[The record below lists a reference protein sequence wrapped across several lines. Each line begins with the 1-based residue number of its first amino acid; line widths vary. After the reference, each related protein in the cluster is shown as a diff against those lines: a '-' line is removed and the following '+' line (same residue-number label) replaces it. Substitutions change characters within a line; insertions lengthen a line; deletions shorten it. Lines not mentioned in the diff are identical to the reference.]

1 MIVSP
6 VDQAVITRA
15 LIAAADEMGVKLIRS
30 AHSPVVREAQD
41 CSAAILDKFGR
52 VVAQAELIPIQLGS
66 ITHTFK
72 ACLEYH
78 PLDTLCEGDFLINND
93 PYSGGQHLPDI
104 FLFTPVFLEK
114 ELIGVTATVVHH
126 IDLGGGAPG
135 LNPNAGDVHEE
146 GITFPPSKY
155 TVEKDWMGGPFERLV
170 RANVRM
176 PEATIGDLNAQFAAN
191 AVGAE
196 RLRDL
201 CRKFSSEII
210 SVAMNEMLDYSER
223 RIRTAISKAPD
234 GEYYGEAHLDDDGI
248 NNVPVPIKV
257 QLSIKGDTLNI
268 DFEGTAKQV
277 KSNMNSPFASS
288 VSSAIACVKSVLTD
302 PDIPFNEGAERAIN
316 VKIPYGSILN
326 PRPRAPVRARLLP
339 SYRVVN
345 AVMKAL
351 GKAVPERVIAP
362 GFDTTSVCCLSH
374 KLADGYNIY
383 LEIFGGGFG
392 AGPNYDG
399 CDAVDSMLSNCSNIP
414 IESMESDYPFF
425 RVEDYSLRSSSGGN
439 GKFRGGM
446 GFQKTYKILSDN
458 VTFATYGD
466 RFRIAP
472 EGVLGGGAGAKAETF
487 VERGGQV
494 IQLESKQQFVL
505 HKGDRLVVRTGGG
518 GGYGL
523 PSERN
528 ARLREN
534 DKLSGILTNQDQV

>member
-15 LIAAADEMGVKLIRS
+15 LIAAADEMGAKLIRS

-268 DFEGTAKQV
+268 DFEGTAEQV

-351 GKAVPERVIAP
+351 GEAVPERVIAP

-446 GFQKTYKILSDN
+446 GFQKAYKILSDD

-472 EGVLGGGAGAKAETF
+472 EGVLGGGAGAQAETF

-523 PSERN
+523 ASERN

-534 DKLSGILTNQDQV
+534 DKLSGILTNQD

>member
-268 DFEGTAKQV
+268 DFEGTAEQV

-351 GKAVPERVIAP
+351 GEAVPERVIAP

-374 KLADGYNIY
+374 KSADGYNIY

-446 GFQKTYKILSDN
+446 GFQKTYKILSDD
-458 VTFATYGD
+458 VTFVTYGD

-472 EGVLGGGAGAKAETF
+472 EGVLGGGAGAQAETF

-505 HKGDRLVVRTGGG
+505 HEGDILVVRTGGG

-534 DKLSGILTNQDQV
+534 DKLSGILTNQD

>member
-15 LIAAADEMGVKLIRS
+15 LIAAADEMGAKLIRS

-234 GEYYGEAHLDDDGI
+234 GEYFGEAHLDDDGI

-268 DFEGTAKQV
+268 DFRGTAEQV

-351 GKAVPERVIAP
+351 GEAVPGRVIAP

-374 KLADGYNIY
+374 KSADGYNIY

-446 GFQKTYKILSDN
+446 GFQKTYKILSDD

-472 EGVLGGGAGAKAETF
+472 EGVLGGGAGAQAETF

-505 HKGDRLVVRTGGG
+505 HEGDILVVRTGGG

-534 DKLSGILTNQDQV
+534 DKLSGILTNQD

>member
-268 DFEGTAKQV
+268 DFEGTAEQV

-351 GKAVPERVIAP
+351 GEAVPGRVIAP

-374 KLADGYNIY
+374 KSADGYNIY

-446 GFQKTYKILSDN
+446 GFQKTYKILSDD

-472 EGVLGGGAGAKAETF
+472 EGVLGGGAGAQAETF

-505 HKGDRLVVRTGGG
+505 HEGDILVVRTGGG

-534 DKLSGILTNQDQV
+534 DKLSGILTNQD

>member
-1 MIVSP
+1 MIVTP

-72 ACLEYH
+72 ACLEHH

-155 TVEKDWMGGPFERLV
+155 TIEKDWMGGPFERLV

-201 CRKFSSEII
+201 CRKFSSETI

-223 RIRTAISKAPD
+223 RIRTAISMATD
-234 GEYYGEAHLDDDGI
+234 GKYYGEAHLDDDGI
-248 NNVPVPIKV
+248 SNMPVPIKV
-257 QLSIKGDTLNI
+257 QLSIKADTLSI
-268 DFEGTAKQV
+268 DFEGTAEQV
-277 KSNMNSPFASS
+277 QSNMNSPFASS

-351 GKAVPERVIAP
+351 GEAVPERVIAP

-374 KLADGYNIY
+374 KSADGYNIY

-446 GFQKTYKILSDN
+446 GFQKTYRILSSN

-472 EGVLGGGAGAKAETF
+472 DGVLGGGSGAQAETF

-505 HKGDRLVVRTGGG
+505 HEGDRLVVRTGGG
-518 GGYGL
+518 GGYGS

-528 ARLREN
+528 AKLREDDQFN
-534 DKLSGILTNQDQV
+534 GISTNQD

>member
-1 MIVSP
+1 MIVTP

-72 ACLEYH
+72 ACLEHH
-78 PLDTLCEGDFLINND
+78 PLYTLCEGDFLINND

-155 TVEKDWMGGPFERLV
+155 TIEKDWMGGPFERLV

-201 CRKFSSEII
+201 CRKFSSETI
-210 SVAMNEMLDYSER
+210 SVAMSEMLDYSER

-234 GEYYGEAHLDDDGI
+234 GKYYGEAHLDDDGI
-248 NNVPVPIKV
+248 SNMPVPIKV
-257 QLSIKGDTLNI
+257 QLSIKGDTLSI
-268 DFEGTAKQV
+268 DFEGTAEQV

-351 GKAVPERVIAP
+351 GEAVPERVIAP

-374 KLADGYNIY
+374 KSADGYNIY

-446 GFQKTYKILSDN
+446 GFQKTYRILSGN

-472 EGVLGGGAGAKAETF
+472 AGVLGGGSGAQAETF

-505 HKGDRLVVRTGGG
+505 HEGDRLVVRTGGG
-518 GGYGL
+518 GGYGS

-528 ARLREN
+528 AGLREN
-534 DKLSGILTNQDQV
+534 DQLNGISTNQD

>member
-268 DFEGTAKQV
+268 DFEGTAEQV

-351 GKAVPERVIAP
+351 GEAVPGRVIAP

-374 KLADGYNIY
+374 KSADGYNIY

-472 EGVLGGGAGAKAETF
+472 EGVLGGGAGAQAETF

-505 HKGDRLVVRTGGG
+505 HEGDILVVRTGGG

-534 DKLSGILTNQDQV
+534 DKLSGVLTNQD

>member
-1 MIVSP
+1 MIVTP

-72 ACLEYH
+72 ACLEHH

-146 GITFPPSKY
+146 GITFPPTKY
-155 TVEKDWMGGPFERLV
+155 TIEKDWMGGPFERLV

-201 CRKFSSEII
+201 CRKFSSETI

-248 NNVPVPIKV
+248 SNMPVPIKV
-257 QLSIKGDTLNI
+257 QLSIKGDTLSI
-268 DFEGTAKQV
+268 DFEGTAEQV

-351 GKAVPERVIAP
+351 GEAVPERVIAP

-374 KLADGYNIY
+374 KSADGYNIY

-446 GFQKTYKILSDN
+446 GFQKTYRILSGN

-472 EGVLGGGAGAKAETF
+472 AGVLGGGSGAQAETF

-505 HKGDRLVVRTGGG
+505 HEGDRLVVRTGGG
-518 GGYGL
+518 GGYGS

-528 ARLREN
+528 AGLREN
-534 DKLSGILTNQDQV
+534 DQLNGISTNQD